1 MFSAVL
7 MVAMTTTPMTPDFGR
22 RRGGCHGCYG
32 GGYSCCGCYGGGYG
46 GCYGGG
52 YGGGYGGCYG
62 GGYGGGY
69 GGCYGGYAMGGGYYG
84 PGMQYMPPA
93 DGGMR
98 RGGTGGAGTGTG
110 DRTGTTDRT
119 GRESRPEDTSKPPQA
134 LAPTPARVIVQLPA
148 DAKLT
153 IDGAPTK
160 STSERRVF
168 SSPALEP
175 GRTYSYNFEAT
186 IVRDG
191 QPVTTRER
199 VLVRAGEVTR
209 VNLTFPEAALTRR

>member
-22 RRGGCHGCYG
+22 RRHGCHGGGGYSCCGCYGGGGGCYG
-32 GGYSCCGCYGGGYG
+32 GGYGGCYGGGYG

-52 YGGGYGGCYG
+52 YGGGSP
-62 GGYGGGY
+62 
-69 GGCYGGYAMGGGYYG
+69 MGGGYYG

-98 RGGTGGAGTGTG
+98 RGTGRTGGAGTGDRTGTGTG
-110 DRTGTTDRT
+110 DRTGTTDRET
-119 GRESRPEDTSKPPQA
+119 KPEDTSKPPQA
-134 LAPTPARVIVQLPA
+134 LAPAPARVIVQLPA